1 MKRFIVTGTDT
12 GLGKTVFAAALTS
25 ALKGIYWKPVQAGH
39 SFDFGSGGET
49 DSEVVA
55 RLSGRPVLP
64 ELYRLKLAAAPH
76 KAAAAEGIRINPA
89 KLVLPKTGAPLI
101 VEGAGGLMV
110 PLNHSTLYIDVFARW
125 KAPLI
130 LCART
135 SLGTINHTLLSL
147 EAIRARKV
155 PLLGIAFIGEANED
169 STRIICKLGNAKR
182 LGRLPRVFP
191 LTAKK
196 LAKAFA
202 AGFALKD
209 FR

>member
-1 MKRFIVTGTDT
+1 VKRFIVTGTDT
-12 GLGKTVFAAALTS
+12 GLGKTVFAAALAH
-25 ALKGIYWKPVQAGH
+25 ALKGIYWKPVQAGI
-39 SFDFGSGGET
+39 DGET
-49 DSEVVA
+49 DSEIVA
-55 RLSGRPVLP
+55 RLSGGPVLP
-64 ELYRLKLAAAPH
+64 ELYRFKMAASPH
-76 KAAAAEGIRINPA
+76 KAAAAESIRINPA

-110 PLNHSTLYIDVFARW
+110 PFNPTTLFIDVFARW

-147 EAIRARKV
+147 EAIRARKI

-169 STRIICKLGNAKR
+169 SESIIVKLGKAKR
-182 LGRLPRVFP
+182 LGRLAMVSP
-191 LTAKK
+191 LNAKT

>member
-1 MKRFIVTGTDT
+1 VKRFIVTGTDT
-12 GLGKTVFAAALTS
+12 GLGKTVFAAALTQ
-25 ALKGIYWKPVQAGH
+25 ALNGIYWKPVQAGLAGDTE
-39 SFDFGSGGET
+39 SQIA
-49 DSEVVA
+49 A
-55 RLSGRPVLP
+55 RLSGAPVLP
-64 ELYRLKLAAAPH
+64 ELYRFKLAASPH
-76 KAAAAEGIRINPA
+76 KAAAAEGIRIDPA
-89 KLVLPKTGAPLI
+89 KLVLPPTGAPLI

-110 PLNHSTLYIDVFARW
+110 PLTSSTLYIDVFARW

-147 EAIRARKV
+147 EAIRKRKI
-155 PLLGIAFIGEANED
+155 PLLGIAFIGDANQD
-169 STRIICKLGNAKR
+169 SERIIVKTGKAKR

-191 LTAKK
+191 LTRKN

-209 FR
+209 FQ